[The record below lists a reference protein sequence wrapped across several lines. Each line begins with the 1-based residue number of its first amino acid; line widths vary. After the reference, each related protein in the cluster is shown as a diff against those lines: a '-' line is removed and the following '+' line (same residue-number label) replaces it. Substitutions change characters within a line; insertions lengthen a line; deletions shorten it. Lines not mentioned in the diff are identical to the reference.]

1 MHILISIV
9 DDNKNDYE
17 FLKERIE
24 SWSQQTC
31 NTVDISYFPDGS
43 SFIKSL
49 RAHKVLCNVVFLDVL
64 MPKKTGLQ
72 IADILNNEFVGIYKV
87 LYSSAIEYTN
97 KGYIVNAVR
106 YLLKNSKDLNEDIA
120 ECMEYIKKRLNEDAS
135 FYYDASTARTKYK
148 PIPCN
153 QIVSVTVEGNYAVIN
168 TINGDHIRHRSTLKN
183 VQDQLPDNFLICN
196 RNTLVNARF
205 IRQVREHRV
214 RMDDGTEFS
223 VSLSQSSG
231 FTGKLSEIL

>member
-17 FLKERIE
+17 FLKEQIE
-24 SWSQQTC
+24 DWSQQTR
-31 NTVDISYFPDGS
+31 NTVDIAYFPDGS

-72 IADILNNEFVGIYKV
+72 IADILNNEFADIYKV

-135 FYYDASTARTKYK
+135 FYYDASTARTKHK

-168 TINGDHIRHRSTLKN
+168 TVNGDHIRHRAALKN
-183 VQDQLPDNFLICN
+183 VKDRLPDSFLICN

-205 IRQVREHRV
+205 IRQVRERMV

-223 VSLSQSSG
+223 VSLSLSSG
-231 FTGKLSEIL
+231 FIKKLSEIL

>member
-24 SWSQQTC
+24 DWAQQTC
-31 NTVDISYFPDGS
+31 NTVDITYFPNGS
-43 SFIKSL
+43 SFIKAL
-49 RAHKVLCNVVFLDVL
+49 RGNKLLCNVVFLDVL

-72 IADILNNEFVGIYKV
+72 IADILNNEFAGIYKV

-106 YLLKNSKDLNEDIA
+106 YLLKNSKDLNEDIV

-135 FYYDASTARTKYK
+135 FYYDASTARTVHQ

-153 QIVSVTVEGNYAVIN
+153 QIVSVTVEGNYVVIN
-168 TINGDHIRHRSTLKN
+168 TIDGEHIKHRSTLKALKER
-183 VQDQLPDNFLICN
+183 LPDNFLVCN
-196 RNTLVNARF
+196 RNTLINARF
-205 IRQVREHRV
+205 IKQVRERKV
-214 RMDDGTEFS
+214 KMEDGTEFS

-231 FTGKLSEIL
+231 FMEKLSEIS

>member
-17 FLKERIE
+17 FLKEQIE
-24 SWSQQTC
+24 NWSQQACSTI
-31 NTVDISYFPDGS
+31 DITYFPDGY

-49 RAHKVLCNVVFLDVL
+49 RENNLLCNAVFLDVL
-64 MPKKTGLQ
+64 MPDKNGLQ
-72 IADILNNEFVGIYKV
+72 IADILNNEFADIYKV

-97 KGYIVNAVR
+97 KGYVVNAVR
-106 YLLKNSKDLNEDIA
+106 YLLKNSKDLNEDIV
-120 ECMEYIKKRLNEDAS
+120 ECMEYIKKRLNEYAS
-135 FYYDASTARTKYK
+135 FYYDASTSRTKNR
-148 PIPCN
+148 PIPCS

-168 TINGDHIRHRSTLKN
+168 TINDEHIRHRATLKN
-183 VQDQLPDNFLICN
+183 VKDRLPDNFLICN

-205 IRQVREHRV
+205 IKQVREHRV

-223 VSLSQSSG
+223 VSLSQASG
-231 FTGKLSEIL
+231 FIEKLSEIS

>member
-24 SWSQQTC
+24 NWSQQTC
-31 NTVDISYFPDGS
+31 NTVDITYFPNGS
-43 SFIKSL
+43 SFIKAL
-49 RAHKVLCNVVFLDVL
+49 RGNKLLCNVVFLDVL

-72 IADILNNEFVGIYKV
+72 IADILNNEFAGIYKV

-106 YLLKNSKDLNEDIA
+106 YLLKNSKDLNEDIV
-120 ECMEYIKKRLNEDAS
+120 ESMEYIKKRLNEDAS
-135 FYYDASTARTKYK
+135 FYYDASTARTVHK

-153 QIVSVTVEGNYAVIN
+153 QIVSVTVEGNYVVIN
-168 TINGDHIRHRSTLKN
+168 TIDGEHIKHRSTLKALKEG
-183 VQDQLPDNFLICN
+183 LPDNFLVCN
-196 RNTLVNARF
+196 RNTLINARF
-205 IRQVREHRV
+205 IKQVRERKV
-214 RMDDGTEFS
+214 KMEDGTEFS

-231 FTGKLSEIL
+231 FMEKLSEIL